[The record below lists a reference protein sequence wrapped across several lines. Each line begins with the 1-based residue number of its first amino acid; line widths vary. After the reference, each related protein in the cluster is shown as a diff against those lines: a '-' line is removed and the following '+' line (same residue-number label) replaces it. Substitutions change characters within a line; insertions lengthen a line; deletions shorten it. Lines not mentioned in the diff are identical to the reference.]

1 MRYFQDDDN
10 VGLKEM
16 VRREKMSSAQDQNA
30 LYSRMAAKVRG
41 NARASFATC
50 TALFVEPL
58 PPPAGRHWCS
68 LHRVFTQQWQVTGT
82 AVQKKASADIT
93 GGLVTGLQ
101 TTSCNQRVRVGGVNC
116 WGRARLMDK

>member
-41 NARASFATC
+41 NDCWATHDC
-50 TALFVEPL
+50 DYYWLIFERWKTRIE
-58 PPPAGRHWCS
+58 
-68 LHRVFTQQWQVTGT
+68 
-82 AVQKKASADIT
+82 DM
-93 GGLVTGLQ
+93 
-101 TTSCNQRVRVGGVNC
+101 VGG
-116 WGRARLMDK
+116 WMDRWKCGYVDGWVDEWIGNAASLTVS

>member
-41 NARASFATC
+41 NVGFLLFFCIRFC
-50 TALFVEPL
+50 TAQHHNTTDATGALQ
-58 PPPAGRHWCS
+58 
-68 LHRVFTQQWQVTGT
+68 RVFKQQVQVTEHL
-82 AVQKKASADIT
+82 K
-93 GGLVTGLQ
+93 VTDTPVWL
-101 TTSCNQRVRVGGVNC
+101 
-116 WGRARLMDK
+116 L